1 MAELLLDRDT
11 RLDLRGQ
18 AHGLDPVV
26 LLGANGLTD
35 AVLKEIDR
43 ALLAHELIKIRVP
56 GDEREEREAI
66 YNEIADKLNAAR
78 IQMIGKLLVLWRPN
92 PRTPR
97 SKRQRPNAPSVAK
110 WLKHNAANAAAPRLT
125 AKHAPKLKAEPP
137 KKLTRTSNQEKA
149 RSTKSEP
156 FFCTQ

>member
-11 RLDLRGQ
+11 RLALRGQ

-56 GDEREEREAI
+56 GDDRDEREAM
-66 YNEIADKLNAAR
+66 YNEMADKLGGFLAGGR
-78 IQMIGKLLVLWRPN
+78 GLYWR
-92 PRTPR
+92 RWC
-97 SKRQRPNAPSVAK
+97 KCAVWMRQ
-110 WLKHNAANAAAPRLT
+110 
-125 AKHAPKLKAEPP
+125 
-137 KKLTRTSNQEKA
+137 QE
-149 RSTKSEP
+149 RRDVYGSS
-156 FFCTQ
+156 

>member
-11 RLDLRGQ
+11 RLQLRAE
-18 AHGLDPVV
+18 AHGLNPVV

-35 AVLKEIDR
+35 AVIKEVDR

-66 YNEIADKLNAAR
+66 YNELADRLNCAR

-92 PRTPR
+92 PE
-97 SKRQRPNAPSVAK
+97 KRKEEAERAK
-110 WLKHNAANAAAPRLT
+110 RRKIAESLRGRRGGPTAAHKTRAGSRGRQT
-125 AKHAPKLKAEPP
+125 
-137 KKLTRTSNQEKA
+137 KKSFANV
-149 RSTKSEP
+149 
-156 FFCTQ
+156 

>member
-11 RLDLRGQ
+11 RLAFRGQ

-66 YNEIADKLNAAR
+66 YNEIADRLNAAR

-92 PRTPR
+92 PEKQKEEAERAKRRKMAEARRGMRGGPTAHRKTRAQAKGRTT
-97 SKRQRPNAPSVAK
+97 KKAY
-110 WLKHNAANAAAPRLT
+110 ANL
-125 AKHAPKLKAEPP
+125 
-137 KKLTRTSNQEKA
+137 
-149 RSTKSEP
+149 
-156 FFCTQ
+156 

>member
-92 PRTPR
+92 PE
-97 SKRQRPNAPSVAK
+97 KQ
-110 WLKHNAANAAAPRLT
+110 
-125 AKHAPKLKAEPP
+125 KAEGGPTAHRKTRAKAKGRTT
-137 KKLTRTSNQEKA
+137 KKAYANL
-149 RSTKSEP
+149 
-156 FFCTQ
+156 

>member
-11 RLDLRGQ
+11 RLALRGQ

-26 LLGANGLTD
+26 LLGANGLTE

-56 GDEREEREAI
+56 SDEREEREAI
-66 YNEIADKLNAAR
+66 YAEIADRLNAAR

-92 PRTPR
+92 PEKT
-97 SKRQRPNAPSVAK
+97 
-110 WLKHNAANAAAPRLT
+110 
-125 AKHAPKLKAEPP
+125 
-137 KKLTRTSNQEKA
+137 KA
-149 RSTKSEP
+149 RSRARQTSKNGRSP
-156 FFCTQ
+156 PRYARRPHRSS

>member
-92 PRTPR
+92 P
-97 SKRQRPNAPSVAK
+97 
-110 WLKHNAANAAAPRLT
+110 WLKPNAANAADPRLT
-125 AKHAPKLKAEPP
+125 AKLALRPKAEPP

-156 FFCTQ
+156 FVCAR